1 MVDLFLLRSYLS
13 APLQYRFIEFLGH
26 WVNQAKKKWFNPHE
40 GEQFSDNDVSHKFC
54 KIRPRGVWV
63 KKEILLPL
71 CVSKLLGAELMYL
84 RVYTN
89 NEAQWE
95 DTFMCVVASLVMSK

>member
-1 MVDLFLLRSYLS
+1 M
-13 APLQYRFIEFLGH
+13 
-26 WVNQAKKKWFNPHE
+26 KT
-40 GEQFSDNDVSHKFC
+40 
-54 KIRPRGVWV
+54 
-63 KKEILLPL
+63 EILLPL
-71 CVSKLLGAELMYL
+71 CVCKLLGAELMYL